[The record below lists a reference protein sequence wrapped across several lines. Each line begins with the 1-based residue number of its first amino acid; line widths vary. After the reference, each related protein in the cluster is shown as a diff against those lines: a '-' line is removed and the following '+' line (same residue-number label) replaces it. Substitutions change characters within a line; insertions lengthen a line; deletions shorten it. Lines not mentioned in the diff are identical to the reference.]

1 VSIVSSAVRR
11 MQDGRTMLVI
21 AHRPEL
27 VQHADR
33 IVRLTDGAALPEPVW
48 RAA

>member
-1 VSIVSSAVRR
+1 
-11 MQDGRTMLVI
+11 MLVI

-33 IVRLTDGAALPEPVW
+33 IVCLTDDAASHEALR